1 MTEVSDAKGIL
12 YQNLLDAGCSEKEI
26 QQCMLCAEKGAQ
38 QALCSLLEKH
48 KQNLNS
54 KVHKT
59 QEKIDCLDF
68 LLHKVR
74 KEQVE

>member
-1 MTEVSDAKGIL
+1 MAEASDAKGIL

-59 QEKIDCLDF
+59 QEKLI
-68 LLHKVR
+68 V
-74 KEQVE
+74 